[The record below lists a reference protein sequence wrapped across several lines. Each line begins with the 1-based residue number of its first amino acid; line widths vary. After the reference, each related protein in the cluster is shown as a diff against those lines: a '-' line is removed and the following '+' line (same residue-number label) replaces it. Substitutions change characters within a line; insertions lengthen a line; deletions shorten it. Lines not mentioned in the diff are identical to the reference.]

1 VDALNAAA
9 GETRFASVQLPAGR
23 VSAVSGLGYVDTGDA
38 ISVGIIYQIASV
50 RPAPGTRIAVL
61 DDAEAAGLPNAGE
74 LDFPVFDGNA
84 TNRAALAA
92 SFQEI
97 ATGEVFT
104 VVANHFKSKGDSGL
118 EDDAT
123 CQSTPAANLN
133 CDQGDGQGYWNARRT
148 DAANAVAAWIAAAPT
163 GSLDPDYLILGDLNA
178 YGQED
183 PIAALSTAG
192 WMDLFAD
199 DPDAYSFVFDG
210 QWGYLDYALANAAM
224 AAQVAAAAEWHANA
238 DEPSVLG
245 YSTAFKSANQISL
258 LFSEEP
264 YRTSDHDP
272 LLVGLDL
279 ATAGAPVA
287 GDLDGNGTVDFA
299 DRTILVAA
307 LGTSGGDVGHVPGAD
322 FDGDGTITFN
332 DYRIWFG
339 YWRAAL

>member
-1 VDALNAAA
+1 
-9 GETRFASVQLPAGR
+9 
-23 VSAVSGLGYVDTGDA
+23 VDTSDA

-50 RPAPGTRIAVL
+50 RPAPGTTVAVL
-61 DDAEAAGLPNAGE
+61 DDAVAAGLPNAGD
-74 LDFPVFDGNA
+74 LSFPVFDGNA
-84 TNRAALAA
+84 TNRASLAA
-92 SFQEI
+92 SFQQI

-118 EDDAT
+118 DEDAI
-123 CQSTPAANLN
+123 CQSTPAANPN

-148 DAANAVAAWIAAAPT
+148 DAAHAVAAWIGQMPT
-163 GSLDPDYLILGDLNA
+163 GSTDPDYLILGDLNA

-183 PIAALSTAG
+183 PITALSGAG
-192 WMDLFAD
+192 WTDLFGG
-199 DPDAYSFVFDG
+199 DPNAYSFVFDG
-210 QWGYLDYALANAAM
+210 QWGYLDYALANAEM
-224 AAQVAAAAEWHANA
+224 GAQVTAVAEWHANA

-258 LFSEEP
+258 LYSEEP

-272 LLVGLDL
+272 LIVGLDL

-299 DRTILVAA
+299 DRAILVAG
-307 LGTSGGDVGHVPGAD
+307 LGTSGGDVRHVPEAD
-322 FDGDGTITFN
+322 YDGDGTITFN